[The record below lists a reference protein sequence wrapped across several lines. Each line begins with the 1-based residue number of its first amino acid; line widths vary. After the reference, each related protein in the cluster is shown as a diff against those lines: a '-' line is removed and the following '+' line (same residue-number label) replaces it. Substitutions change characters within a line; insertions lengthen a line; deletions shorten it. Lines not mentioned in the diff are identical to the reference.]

1 VPPSI
6 RRLAISVFA
15 AALCLG
21 AVAAPAAV
29 AKRST
34 GLHLGDRALRPGASG
49 PDVRELQKALRKAG
63 FSVKV
68 DGQFGPS
75 TVRAVKRFQ
84 RAAQLTPSGT
94 VGRKTVAALRA
105 AARGSSANVNSKNGG
120 TSATTRSRSRGR
132 GRAKSLGDRVPVRRG
147 MHGHDIRV
155 LQDLLGDAG
164 YDVVVDGEFG
174 SRTFKAV
181 QDFEGAHQRPVDG
194 IVDADDITTLRAA
207 AAAGP
212 AVAPASA
219 PAVNSGPQAT
229 VGPDGLAVAPAGAPP
244 QVQAIIAAGNQIA
257 SKPYKYGGGH
267 GNWNDTGYDCS
278 GSVSFALHGAG
289 LLDEAMPSGS
299 FTSWGDAG
307 PGQWV
312 TIYANGGH
320 IYMVVAGLRFD
331 TSGRSNHN
339 TRWQTEQRSSDGY
352 TVRHPPGL

>member
-1 VPPSI
+1 M
-6 RRLAISVFA
+6 
-15 AALCLG
+15 CLG
-21 AVAAPAAV
+21 SVAVPAAV

-34 GLHLGDRALRPGASG
+34 GAHLGDRALRAGASG
-49 PDVRELQKALRKAG
+49 QDVRELQKALRRAG

-68 DGQFGPS
+68 DGQFGPT

-84 RAAQLTPSGT
+84 RAARLTASGT

-105 AARGSSANVNSKNGG
+105 AARGSTANVASNGG
-120 TSATTRSRSRGR
+120 TSASRGHK

-164 YDVVVDGEFG
+164 YDVVVDGAFG
-174 SRTFKAV
+174 TRTFNAV
-181 QDFEGAHQRPVDG
+181 EDFEGAHQRPVDG
-194 IVDADDITTLRAA
+194 VVDADDITTLRAA

-212 AVAPASA
+212 APMAAAAPA
-219 PAVNSGPQAT
+219 PVNTGPQAT

-244 QVQAIIAAGNQIA
+244 QVQQIIAAGNQIA

-267 GNWNDTGYDCS
+267 GTWDDTGYDCS

-289 LLDEAMPSGS
+289 LLDDAMPSGS

-320 IYMVVAGLRFD
+320 MYMVVAGLRFD

-339 TRWQTEQRSSDGY
+339 TRWQAEQRSPAGY